1 MKNSPTMSDQ
11 SQAAPKS
18 RGRPKGTGARRV
30 YEGLR
35 EDILHLRLPPG
46 ANIEEASLEKRFEV
60 SRTPVR
66 EALIRLAS
74 EGLVTLLPNR
84 GAQVTTIDISD
95 VPQFFEALDV
105 CQRLVLRLS
114 AHRRTPAQLDEL
126 RALNRRFA
134 AAAKAHDAVAMSE
147 LNHDF
152 HAVTARACGNRYIVA
167 LYEDLLSVGIRLARS
182 AFETAMSDGE
192 FDDGYYNEVVD
203 HHNAMIDALTRR
215 DPDGAEEIGRLHTEL
230 FRGRIVRA
238 LESNLG
244 GAIDLTAVMSR

>member
-1 MKNSPTMSDQ
+1 MSDQ

-46 ANIEEASLEKRFEV
+46 ANIEEASIETRFEV

-84 GAQVTTIDISD
+84 GAQVTKIDISD

-114 AHRRTPAQLDEL
+114 AHRRTEAHLDEL
-126 RALNRRFA
+126 RALNRRFETA
-134 AAAKAHDAVAMSE
+134 AQSHDVAAMSE
-147 LNHDF
+147 LNQDF
-152 HAVTARACGNRYIVA
+152 HSVTARACGNKYIVA
-167 LYEDLLSVGIRLARS
+167 LYEDLASVGVRLARS
-182 AFETAMSDGE
+182 AFETAMSDKE
-192 FDDGYYNEVVD
+192 FDDGYYNEIID
-203 HHNAMIDALTRR
+203 HHNSMIDALTRR
-215 DPDGAEEIGRLHTEL
+215 DPDGAEEIGRLHTKL
-230 FRGRIVRA
+230 FRGRILRA
-238 LESNLG
+238 LESDLG
-244 GAIDLTAVMSR
+244 KATDLTRLAE